1 MAMWDIQMT
10 PQPQQEYIRPEVMA
24 FAHAME
30 TTPTNLLGGITIVIM
45 SITIVI
51 ITGCTFLFFLQSI
64 GMISDL
70 HETRSAPCMYQ
81 VVDDTNI
88 IVTRTSTS
96 LYIIVNTT
104 PRYLLDLNNPRVVPM
119 WKQLKHNDII
129 NVRMGSRTIAFCE
142 GLP

>member
-1 MAMWDIQMT
+1 MI
-10 PQPQQEYIRPEVMA
+10 
-24 FAHAME
+24 
-30 TTPTNLLGGITIVIM
+30 PTNLLGGII
-45 SITIVI
+45 IVI
-51 ITGCTFLFFLQSI
+51 ITGFILLVFLQNI
-64 GMISDL
+64 GMISDVL
-70 HETRSAPCMYQ
+70 ETRSAPCMYQ

-88 IVTRTSTS
+88 IVTSTSTS

-119 WKQLKHNDII
+119 WKQLKHNNII